1 MKNERISRGII
12 RVHVRITGKN
22 NHQAYFTPK
31 HMITRLLISFNRQ
44 KWFYTH
50 IYIYIMFK
58 VQTFTKCIKITKM
71 LVTIFKFK

>member
-50 IYIYIMFK
+50 IYIYIL
-58 VQTFTKCIKITKM
+58 C
-71 LVTIFKFK
+71 LKFKRLQNASKLQKC

>member
-50 IYIYIMFK
+50 IYIYIYY
-58 VQTFTKCIKITKM
+58 V
-71 LVTIFKFK
+71 